1 MKADELIF
9 EPSRSG
15 SLTCRLGGL
24 YLHSAY
30 DPELEAERFVAQA
43 IDPGRKPGLIIL
55 GGPCLGYLSSAL
67 HKLRPGASI
76 VALQYSRAFEG
87 REVAAA
93 DASFYFGP
101 GLPPLASFLER
112 TLGEDSVSGV
122 AYLDW
127 PPAAQAFP
135 AEAAEAEAAVR
146 AALDRFASEAATV
159 KTFGK
164 RWIVNSCRSFLLAE
178 RLVSLCPGQAPIVVA
193 ASGPSLGQALAELE
207 PFKGLFYLFA
217 VSSALAACRERDFEP
232 DLVVATDGGPWSRHH
247 LYSLAGGRIPL
258 ASPLSALPSADL
270 FKGLPLLLLN
280 QGFFPENE
288 LAAALGGGLAL
299 GGAATVSGTS
309 LRIAGRATTG
319 PIIAA
324 GLDLASF
331 DIVSHASPNGF
342 DALVRRGEGRELPA
356 ETSVFE
362 RERPAAPELL
372 GAGPWR
378 SSRSLALYAS
388 ALAGE
393 APSYEGRLFRLCPS
407 PLALEGFKTPT
418 QAGVSEL
425 FDSSPS
431 PSAPLFEPLPL
442 IAEGERRRMLAR
454 AFAQWREEAVLGSAT
469 LAAGDLPES
478 GIARELF
485 RSIDLPDWAASRRA
499 VLRAE
504 SPEPAR
510 ARLVKTTL
518 DFISELERRLL
529 S

>member
-1 MKADELIF
+1 MKADELVF

-30 DPELEAERFVAQA
+30 DPEIEAERFVSQA
-43 IDPGRKPGLIIL
+43 LDPQRKPSLIIL

-67 HKLRPGASI
+67 RKLRPGACI
-76 VALQYSRAFEG
+76 VSLQYSRAFEG
-87 REVAAA
+87 REVASA

-101 GLPPLASFLER
+101 DPSSLASFLER
-112 TLGEDSVSGV
+112 TLGEDSVSGI

-146 AALDRFASEAATV
+146 AWLDRFASEAATV

-178 RLVSLCPGQAPIVVA
+178 RLVSLCPSKAPIVVA
-193 ASGPSLGQALAELE
+193 ASGPSLGQALKELE
-207 PFKGLFYLFA
+207 PFKGRFLLFA
-217 VSSALAACRERDFEP
+217 VSSALAACRERGFEP

-258 ASPLSALPSADL
+258 ASPLSALPSAAL
-270 FKGLPLLLLN
+270 FKGLPLLLLD

-288 LAAALGGGLAL
+288 LTAALGGGLAL
-299 GGAATVSGTS
+299 GGEATVSGTS
-309 LRIAGRATTG
+309 LRIAARATAG
-319 PIIAA
+319 PIVAA

-342 DALVRRGEGRELPA
+342 DALVRVGEGRECPA
-356 ETSVFE
+356 ETTVFA

-372 GAGPWR
+372 GSGPWR
-378 SSRSLALYAS
+378 SSRSLSLYAS
-388 ALAGE
+388 ALADE
-393 APSYEGRLFRLCPS
+393 APSYGGRLFRLCPS
-407 PLALEGFKTPT
+407 PLVLEGFKTL
-418 QAGVSEL
+418 AKEDIGRL

-431 PSAPLFEPLPL
+431 PSGPLFAALPL
-442 IAEGERRRMLAR
+442 IAEGERRKALSR
-454 AFAQWREEAVLGSAT
+454 AFAQWREEAILGSAA
-469 LAAGDLPES
+469 LAAGGIPES
-478 GIARELF
+478 AIARDLF

-499 VLRAE
+499 VLKAE
-504 SPEPAR
+504 SPEPVR
-510 ARLVKTTL
+510 SRLEKATL
-518 DFISELERRLL
+518 HFIDELERRLL